1 MPVEVET
8 LTGGTTTL
16 SDEELGELRETFR
29 GRVITQRDDGY
40 DEARAAQNGLI
51 DRRPALIVRC
61 SGTADVVGAVG
72 LARERDLLTAVRG
85 GGHSVAG
92 HSVPSRGLLID
103 LSGMRGVQVDPGSR
117 VVRVQG
123 GATWG
128 DVDRETQLFG
138 LAVPGGI
145 VSTTGVAGLTLG
157 GGIGWLHRKYG
168 LACDNLR
175 GVEIVTADGRPLR
188 VSGWE
193 NGDLLWALRGGGG
206 NFGVV
211 TSFEFTARPLGPV
224 VMCAVPMYADDPGGV
239 FRAWRD
245 WADTVPDEVTTRAMF
260 WTVPKDPHMPPQA
273 HGRQVLI
280 TGAVY
285 AGPPEKGEEVLRPVR
300 RFGTPL
306 ADMSAALPYRVFQSA
321 FDFFFA
327 KGALASYWK
336 SLFMR
341 RPDDR
346 AADLIVGCGL
356 ARATPESMI
365 HVPLLGGAV
374 SRVGPRDT
382 AFGDRGAHSVLSVD
396 GNWVDQ
402 HDTARHIAWVR
413 DVVGRAEEFSTG
425 GTYLNFDGDAPER
438 EPGLLPAAFGENL
451 RRLAEVKRRYDP
463 HNLFRLNANI
473 PPA

>member
-1 MPVEVET
+1 M
-8 LTGGTTTL
+8 
-16 SDEELGELRETFR
+16 
-29 GRVITQRDDGY
+29 
-40 DEARAAQNGLI
+40 
-51 DRRPALIVRC
+51 
-61 SGTADVVGAVG
+61 
-72 LARERDLLTAVRG
+72 
-85 GGHSVAG
+85 
-92 HSVPSRGLLID
+92 
-103 LSGMRGVQVDPGSR
+103 
-117 VVRVQG
+117 
-123 GATWG
+123 WG
-128 DVDRETQLFG
+128 DVDRETQVFG

-157 GGIGWLHRKYG
+157 GGIGWLHRRYG

-175 GVEIVTADGRPLR
+175 AVEIVTADGRLLR
-188 VSGWE
+188 ASGPE
-193 NGDLLWALRGGGG
+193 HEDLLWALRGGGG

-211 TSFEFTARPLGPV
+211 TSFEFTAHPLGPV
-224 VMCAVPMYADDPGGV
+224 VMCAVPMYADDLDEV

-245 WADTVPDEVTTRAMF
+245 WAGTVPDEVTTRAMF

-280 TGAVY
+280 TAAVY
-285 AGPPEKGEEVLRPVR
+285 AGPPEEGEEVLRPVG

-306 ADMSAALPYRVFQSA
+306 ADMSGPMPYRVLQSA

-341 RPDDR
+341 ELTGRT
-346 AADLIVGCGL
+346 ADLIVRCGL
-356 ARATPESMI
+356 ARTTPESMI

-396 GNWVDQ
+396 GNWVDH
-402 HDTARHIAWVR
+402 HDAARHIAWVR
-413 DVVGRAEEFSTG
+413 DVIGRAGEFSTG
-425 GTYLNFDGDAPER
+425 GTYLNFDGDAPA
-438 EPGLLPAAFGENL
+438 PGLVPAGFGENL
-451 RRLAEVKRRYDP
+451 GRLTEVKKRYDP
-463 HNLFRLNANI
+463 RNLFRLNANI